1 MLSLKL
7 AANLTVSVINIFI
20 LFRYVYL
27 LYTKKISPS
36 LAMWVFFSLAVG
48 ISLLTYFAEGEYNVT
63 DNILNFTDL
72 ILVVSVSLAIVL
84 WGDVSSRF
92 TRFDLG
98 CLAAVVVIILFWA
111 ISKNHIVSNF
121 AIQTIM
127 VISYFPVLKRMLHQ
141 QKNTEA
147 FSVWIL
153 MLVAAAISLA
163 GSEGMLA
170 SVYAIRAIVCT
181 GVLLL
186 LMLRIELKYHHK
198 GKQ

>member
-7 AANLTVSVINIFI
+7 AANFTVSVINIFI
-20 LFRYVYL
+20 LFRYIYL

-48 ISLLTYFAEGEYNVT
+48 ISLLTYFADGEYNVS

-153 MLVAAAISLA
+153 MLLAAAISLFA
-163 GSEGMLA
+163 SKGVLA
-170 SVYAIRAIVCT
+170 SVYAIRAVVCT
-181 GVLLL
+181 GTLLL
-186 LMLRIELKYHHK
+186 LMLWIEIKDRH
-198 GKQ
+198 

>member
-1 MLSLKL
+1 MMLLKVFV
-7 AANLTVSVINIFI
+7 NYIVSAINVFI
-20 LFRYVYL
+20 LIRYIYL

-48 ISLLTYFAEGEYNVT
+48 ISLVTYFAEGSYNVS

-72 ILVVSVSLAIVL
+72 ILVVSVTIAILL
-84 WGDVSSRF
+84 WGDVSTRF
-92 TRFDLG
+92 NRFDLV
-98 CLAAVVVIILFWA
+98 CLTAVIAIILFWVL
-111 ISKNHIVSNF
+111 SKNHVVANY

-153 MLVAAAISLA
+153 MLLAAAISLFA
-163 GSEGMLA
+163 SKGVLA
-170 SVYAIRAIVCT
+170 SVYAIRAVVCT
-181 GVLLL
+181 GTLLL
-186 LMLRIELKYHHK
+186 LMLWIEIKDRH
-198 GKQ
+198 